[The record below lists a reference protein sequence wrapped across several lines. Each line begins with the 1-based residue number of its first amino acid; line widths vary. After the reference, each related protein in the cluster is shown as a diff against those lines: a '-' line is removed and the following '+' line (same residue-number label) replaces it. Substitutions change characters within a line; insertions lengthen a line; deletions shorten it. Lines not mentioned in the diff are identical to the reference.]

1 MPLVGT
7 SVIVPAANRMPLS
20 VKCSE
25 EIRHTMPEITGYIG
39 VFRFGIIGPAGI
51 QINIIGQVKGFSI
64 GNPAGYSKGNAI
76 ELKEAL
82 ADINIP
88 SLFTDRKIVN
98 LISVRG
104 MHVNVESDFNGNNL
118 SKILSNIQNFSSS
131 ASEKKKE
138 TAPQKEQAS
147 ENSDKEEKKSGLE
160 IVRLDSENAQVTYK
174 NTIVPQGIVLPLP
187 PIHLNNIGGT
197 NLQDTASQILSQ
209 LLSVVSSTANSVDQ
223 AVRDIFS
230 KSMMQCKRPAKN
242 CNNSPKKSEIKS
254 KKPEQDF
261 SIHSKVISK
270 AGKLLCKYHLNLSK
284 KSKTPIRNI
293 CSAIGMNLPKQNSR
307 NLPVNW
313 RLSTFQFF
321 LN

>member
-1 MPLVGT
+1 MTEENNTQPEQNVSSAKKSTSGKVLKYLGAGLIALLFLLTLLVFFRDSIVKFSICGVGSKLTGT
-7 SVIVPAANRMPLS
+7 KVHLQEFSTSLS
-20 VKCSE
+20 G
-25 EIRHTMPEITGYIG
+25 R
-39 VFRFGIIGPAGI
+39 I
-51 QINIIGQVKGFSI
+51 QLKGFSV
-64 GNPAGYSKGNAI
+64 GNPAGYSKENAI

-138 TAPQKEQAS
+138 AAPQKEQAS

-160 IVRLDSENAQVTYK
+160 IVRLDSENAQVTFK

-209 LLSVVSSTANSVDQ
+209 LLSVVSSTANSADQ

-230 KSMMQCKRPAKN
+230 GTGKQINDAVQATGKELQQQSKEIGDKIKEAGAGLFNSFKSN
-242 CNNSPKKSEIKS
+242 FKS
-254 KKPEQDF
+254 
-261 SIHSKVISK
+261 
-270 AGKLLCKYHLNLSK
+270 
-284 KSKTPIRNI
+284 R
-293 CSAIGMNLPKQNSR
+293 
-307 NLPVNW
+307 
-313 RLSTFQFF
+313 
-321 LN
+321 